1 MNCILTKRKDL
12 INAFCKI
19 CNVYMS
25 CLVWYFVKFSF
36 SLSLWR
42 LAIPLYCVYVCV
54 DLIKN
59 LIKVRFRLFLVVS
72 PRIVVQGF
80 QQSFHGN
87 NNNEQEY
94 LLFHSYPIAIVT
106 KHMNCLCKLL
116 DSTDKKLALI
126 INSPNRSPSIISL
139 YWYLTC
145 SLHEFKLASS

>member
-1 MNCILTKRKDL
+1 MSQKICRYLDSNRHIPYHVPWVKMIVFNCSWNELYSYKKKDL

-25 CLVWYFVKFSF
+25 CLVWYFVQFSF
-36 SLSLWR
+36 SLSLWE

-72 PRIVVQGF
+72 LRIVVQGF
-80 QQSFHGN
+80 QQSFHG
-87 NNNEQEY
+87 NNEQEY

-106 KHMNCLCKLL
+106 KAHGLPLKVIGFHRQKN
-116 DSTDKKLALI
+116 
-126 INSPNRSPSIISL
+126 
-139 YWYLTC
+139 
-145 SLHEFKLASS
+145 